1 MKIIFL
7 ILFALFAPT
16 ALFAATG
23 TIDSVN
29 KYAWSNI
36 AGWVNFAPSQSTI
49 TVTDTELTGYAWSA
63 NNGWMNLSPSGGGV
77 LNDGGGN
84 LSGSAWDETAG
95 WISFDDVEIDSAGI
109 FTGEAT
115 GANGYV
121 LSFDCTNCEV
131 ETDWRSSAPPV
142 DDGDN
147 NSSSGSTGSKLQPY
161 PSTPSPREEPI
172 VPPVFSRDSFDE
184 QENVNEGGSSNRN
197 ELPVE
202 APVSVYATNSPELI
216 NEVVKVSFP
225 QGESSPLVYTTSL
238 LEDNKILL
246 FFALF
251 IALLLIGGVIR
262 YLFRGRRG

>member
-1 MKIIFL
+1 MKISYL
-7 ILFALFAPT
+7 ILFLFLVPT

-63 NNGWMNLSPSGGGV
+63 NNGWMNLSPSGSGV
-77 LNDGGGN
+77 LNDGNGN

-95 WISFDDVEIDSAGI
+95 WISFDDVEINSAGL
-109 FTGEAT
+109 FTGQAT

-131 ETDWRSSAPPV
+131 ETDWRSSTPPV
-142 DDGDN
+142 DDGDDD
-147 NSSSGSTGSKLQPY
+147 SSSGSSGSKLQY
-161 PSTPSPREEPI
+161 PPTPSPTQEPI
-172 VPPVFSRDSFDE
+172 VPPVIPTDFFDE
-184 QENVNEGGSSNRN
+184 QENVNETGSSNRN

-202 APVSVYATNSPELI
+202 APVSVYATNSPDLI
-216 NEVVKVSFP
+216 NEVVEVRSP

-238 LEDNKILL
+238 LEDNKIPLIFGL
-246 FFALF
+246 IL
-251 IALLLIGGVIR
+251 ALLLIGGVIR
-262 YLFRGRRG
+262 YLLRGRR